1 MRVPPLYGESGE
13 RVNVRSP
20 RSIWRGEARK
30 VKVKVE
36 VNLGKQRG
44 PGKNQ
49 NTLSHGD

>member
-30 VKVKVE
+30 VKVKV
-36 VNLGKQRG
+36 NLGKQRG